1 MPLYAYQA
9 IDNSN
14 KRVKGSVNAHTQEE
28 AEAQI
33 REKGLFPISIRA
45 KAKGSSFLSFFTLS
59 QKVTKKDLLGFTI
72 QLHLMFTAG
81 LPLVDSLK
89 SIAEQSKNLKLKELV
104 GDIGKKV
111 ETTGSFSEA
120 IAAHPEVF
128 PPFYLGAV
136 RAGETGGTLPE
147 MLDHLAESLEKQE
160 ELQSEMKQALIYPM
174 MIMFV
179 MSAVTGFYAFYLMPK
194 MMVMV
199 EELGAPVPFYTRAI
213 QFIVNTI
220 LALWIPLVVLI
231 IGGVVATLIYGR
243 SESGAYN
250 LSTLKLRLPLLGALV
265 QKSVLCSFAH
275 YLALLLQSGFGLLA
289 SLDLVKGTIGN
300 PNIVRSIET
309 MKARISRGESFAES
323 MRGLPFPGFM
333 VTMIG
338 LGEQTGKVPEQLAR
352 INGFFEKDVR
362 RTTKQVLTILEPLI
376 LIVFGGIS
384 AVILMSTFIP
394 MYSALGQVK

>member
-9 IDNSN
+9 VDNSN
-14 KRVKGSVNAHTQEE
+14 KTVKGSVNAHTQEE

-45 KAKGSSFLSFFTLS
+45 KVKGSSFLSFFTLS

-89 SIAEQSKNLKLKELV
+89 SIAEQSKNPKLKELV

-120 IAAHPEVF
+120 IATHPEVF

-243 SESGAYN
+243 SESGAFN
-250 LSTLKLRLPLLGALV
+250 LSTLKLRLPLLGALM

-309 MKARISRGESFAES
+309 MEERITRGESFAES
-323 MRGLPFPGFM
+323 MRGLLFPGFM

-338 LGEQTGKVPEQLAR
+338 LGEQTGKVPEQLVR

-362 RTTKQVLTILEPLI
+362 RTTKAVLTILEPLI

>member
-14 KRVKGSVNAHTQEE
+14 KRVKGSVTAHTQEE
-28 AEAQI
+28 AEAQV

-45 KAKGSSFLSFFTLS
+45 KAKGSSFLSLS

-81 LPLVDSLK
+81 LPLLDSLK
-89 SIAEQSKNLKLKELV
+89 SIAEQSKNPKLRELV
-104 GDIGKKV
+104 EDIGKKV
-111 ETTGSFSEA
+111 ETTGSLSEA
-120 IAAHPEVF
+120 IAAHPKVF

-136 RAGETGGTLPE
+136 RAGEAGGTLPE
-147 MLDHLAESLEKQE
+147 MLNHLAESLEKQE
-160 ELQSEMKQALIYPM
+160 ELQSEMKQALIYPV

-179 MSAVTGFYAFYLMPK
+179 MSTVTGFYAFYLMPK

-213 QFIVNTI
+213 QFVVNSIIAT
-220 LALWIPLVVLI
+220 WIPLVVLI
-231 IGGVVATLIYGR
+231 IGGVVATFIYGR
-243 SESGAYN
+243 SESGRYN
-250 LSTLKLRLPLLGALV
+250 LSYLRLKLPLFGAV
-265 QKSVLCSFAH
+265 IQKSVLCNFAH
-275 YLALLLQSGFGLLA
+275 YLSLLLQSGFGLLA
-289 SLDLVKGTIGN
+289 SLDLVRGTIGN
-300 PNIVRSIET
+300 PTIVRSIET
-309 MKARISRGESFAES
+309 MEERISRGESFAES
-323 MRGLPFPGFM
+323 MRGLSFPGFM

-352 INGFFEKDVR
+352 INAYFEKDVR
-362 RTTKQVLTILEPLI
+362 RTTKQVLTIMEPLI